1 MLMAN
6 PPHPGEILR
15 EDFLKE
21 LNISV
26 TELAK
31 RLNITRYIISNIINE
46 KAGISPE
53 MSLKLSKAFNTEP
66 DMWIKLQVQYD
77 LAKASEKINLDD
89 IEVIYKAS

>member
-31 RLNITRYIISNIINE
+31 KLHITRYIISNIINE

-77 LAKASEKINLDD
+77 LAKARKKVNLDD
-89 IEVIYKAS
+89 IEVIYKVS